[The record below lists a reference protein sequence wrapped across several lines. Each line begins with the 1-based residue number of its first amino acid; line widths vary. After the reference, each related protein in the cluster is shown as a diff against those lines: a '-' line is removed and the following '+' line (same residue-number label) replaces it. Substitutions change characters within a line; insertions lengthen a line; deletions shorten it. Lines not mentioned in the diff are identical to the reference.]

1 MQGDRVYYIRKGK
14 KKIECYVN
22 AILHS
27 GKLKGYYKLKD
38 YQGNKYGP
46 VSPRSLKKISSEKGL
61 SII

>member
-27 GKLKGYYKLKD
+27 GKLKD